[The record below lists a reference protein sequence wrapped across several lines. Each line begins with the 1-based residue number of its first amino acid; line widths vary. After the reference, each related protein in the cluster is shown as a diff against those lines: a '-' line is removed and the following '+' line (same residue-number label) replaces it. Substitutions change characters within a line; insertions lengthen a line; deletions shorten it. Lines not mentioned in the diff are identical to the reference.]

1 MNAIPTDTNQPVF
14 RFSDVHK
21 IFKSDGVEFTA
32 LKDINFTIHKGEFI
46 GLSGKSGSGKTT
58 LLNIAGL
65 IDPPT
70 RGNLFIKN
78 INTKNLN
85 DRELSL
91 IRAQDIGY
99 IFQTF
104 NLLPLLSAHEN
115 VEYPLM
121 LLNVPEDERRERA
134 HQALKRVG
142 LMDFTHRRP
151 SQLSGGQRQRV
162 ALARAIVKNPTM
174 ILADEPTAN
183 LDTRTSE
190 EVFDLLMELQKDLR
204 VTVMLCSH
212 DMDLIS
218 KTQRQIKISDGII
231 LGDSLTEEARG

>member
-1 MNAIPTDTNQPVF
+1 MSDTILK
-14 RFSDVHK
+14 FSH
-21 IFKSDGVEFTA
+21 IHRTFSGEGSDFTA
-32 LKDINFTIHKGEFI
+32 LVDINLEIKKGEFI

-70 RGNLFIKN
+70 QGDLFVRNVNIKSISDN
-78 INTKNLN
+78 N
-85 DRELSL
+85 LSL

-99 IFQTF
+99 VFQTF
-104 NLLPLLSAHEN
+104 NLLPLLSALEN

-121 LLNVPEDERRERA
+121 LLNIKEEERIERA
-134 HQALKRVG
+134 QMALAQVG
-142 LMDFTHRRP
+142 LAEFAHRKP

-162 ALARAIVKNPTM
+162 AFARAIVKDPVL

-183 LDTRTSE
+183 LDTKTSE
-190 EVFDLLMELQKDLR
+190 EIFELLSKLQSELK

-212 DMDLIS
+212 DTDLIA
-218 KTQRQIKISDGII
+218 KTHRQIKISDGRII
-231 LGDSLTEEARG
+231 GETRVGA

>member
-1 MNAIPTDTNQPVF
+1 METSQPVL
-14 RFSDVHK
+14 RFNDVHK
-21 IFKSDGVEFTA
+21 IYSSDGVEFSA
-32 LKDINFTIHKGEFI
+32 LKHINFTVNRGEFI
-46 GLSGKSGSGKTT
+46 GISGKSGSGKTT

-70 RGNLFIKN
+70 SGNLLIKNKN
-78 INTKNLN
+78 INDLN
-85 DRELSL
+85 DRALSL

-99 IFQTF
+99 IFQSF
-104 NLLPLLSAHEN
+104 NLLPLLSALEN

-121 LLNVPEDERRERA
+121 LLNIPEDERKERA
-134 HQALKRVG
+134 YQSLTRVG
-142 LMDFTHRRP
+142 LQDFTHRRP

-183 LDTRTSE
+183 LDSHTSE
-190 EVFDLLMELQKDLR
+190 EVFEMLMELQRDLN

-218 KTQRQIKISDGII
+218 KTKRQITISDGLII
-231 LGDSLTEEARG
+231 SDSQFPNN

>member
-1 MNAIPTDTNQPVF
+1 MSDTILKFCNIH
-14 RFSDVHK
+14 RTFSGEG
-21 IFKSDGVEFTA
+21 SDFTA
-32 LKDINFTIHKGEFI
+32 LVDINLEIKKGEFI

-70 RGNLFIKN
+70 KGDLFIRN
-78 INTKNLN
+78 INTKLISDN
-85 DRELSL
+85 ELSL

-99 IFQTF
+99 VFQTF
-104 NLLPLLSAHEN
+104 NLLPLLSALEN

-121 LLNVPEDERRERA
+121 LLNINEEERLERA
-134 HQALKRVG
+134 KMALAKVG
-142 LMDFTHRRP
+142 LSDFAHRKP

-162 ALARAIVKNPTM
+162 AFARAIVKDPVL

-183 LDTRTSE
+183 LDTKTSE
-190 EVFDLLMELQKDLR
+190 EIFELLSKLQSELK

-212 DMDLIS
+212 DPDLIA
-218 KTQRQIKISDGII
+218 KTHRQIKISDGKII
-231 LGDSLTEEARG
+231 SEAQAGA

>member
-1 MNAIPTDTNQPVF
+1 MEKAFDAIL
-14 RFSDVHK
+14 RFQNIHK
-21 IFKSDGVEFTA
+21 IFSSDGMNFTA
-32 LKDINFTIHKGEFI
+32 LEKINFSIHKGEFI

-70 RGNLFIKN
+70 RGDLFIKN
-78 INTKNLN
+78 TNIKDLK

-91 IRAQDIGY
+91 IRAQEIGF

-104 NLLPLLSAHEN
+104 NLLPLLSALEN

-121 LLNVPEDERRERA
+121 LLNIPEAERLERA

-142 LMDFTHRRP
+142 LEGFSHRKP

-162 ALARAIVKNPTM
+162 AIARAIVKNPTL

-183 LDTRTSE
+183 LDTKTSD
-190 EVFDLLMELQKDLR
+190 EVFELLMDLQKDLN

-212 DMDLIS
+212 DTDLIGR
-218 KTQRQIKISDGII
+218 TRRQIKISDGHI
-231 LGDSLTEEARG
+231 LSDSLQGGV

>member
-1 MNAIPTDTNQPVF
+1 MNIMSSTILNFVNISKT
-14 RFSDVHK
+14 FSDE
-21 IFKSDGVEFTA
+21 GTNFTA
-32 LKDINFTIHKGEFI
+32 LQNINLKIQQGEFI

-70 RGNLFIKN
+70 TGDLFIKN
-78 INTKNLN
+78 INTKNISDN
-85 DRELSL
+85 ELSL
-91 IRAQDIGY
+91 IRAQQIGY

-104 NLLPLLSAHEN
+104 NLLPLLSAIEN

-121 LLNVPEDERRERA
+121 LLNIGESERIERSRL
-134 HQALKRVG
+134 ALAKVG
-142 LMDFTHRRP
+142 LEKFAHHRP

-162 ALARAIVKNPTM
+162 AFARAIVKEPAL

-183 LDTRTSE
+183 LDTKTSD
-190 EVFDLLMELQKDLR
+190 EVFELLMRLQQDLK

-212 DMDLIS
+212 DNDLIS
-218 KTQRQIKISDGII
+218 RTYRQIKITDGQITGE
-231 LGDSLTEEARG
+231 LRVGETK

>member
-1 MNAIPTDTNQPVF
+1 MEKASEAIL
-14 RFSDVHK
+14 RFQNIHK
-21 IFKSDGVEFTA
+21 IFSSDGMNFTA
-32 LKDINFTIHKGEFI
+32 LEKINFSIHQGEFI

-58 LLNIAGL
+58 LLNVAGL

-70 RGNLFIKN
+70 KGDLFIKN
-78 INTKNLN
+78 INIKDLK

-91 IRAQDIGY
+91 IRAQEIGF

-104 NLLPLLSAHEN
+104 NLLPLLSALEN

-121 LLNVPEDERRERA
+121 LLNIPEDERLERA

-142 LMDFTHRRP
+142 LEGFTHRKP

-162 ALARAIVKNPTM
+162 AIARAIVKNPTL

-183 LDTRTSE
+183 LDTKTSD
-190 EVFDLLMELQKDLR
+190 EVFELLTGLQKDLR

-212 DMDLIS
+212 DTDLINR
-218 KTQRQIKISDGII
+218 THRQIKISDGHII
-231 LGDSLTEEARG
+231 SDSFQGGV

>member
-1 MNAIPTDTNQPVF
+1 MEKLSDIVLRFQNIHKVF
-14 RFSDVHK
+14 S
-21 IFKSDGVEFTA
+21 SDGVDFTA
-32 LKDINFTIHKGEFI
+32 LEKINFSIHKGEFI
-46 GLSGKSGSGKTT
+46 GLSGKSGSGKTS

-70 RGNLFIKN
+70 KGDLFIKN
-78 INTKNLN
+78 TNIKDLK
-85 DRELSL
+85 DHELSL
-91 IRAQDIGY
+91 IRAQEIGF

-104 NLLPLLSAHEN
+104 NLLPLLSALEN

-121 LLNVPEDERRERA
+121 LLNIPEEERLERA

-142 LMDFTHRRP
+142 LEGFTHRRP

-162 ALARAIVKNPTM
+162 AIARAIVKSPTL

-183 LDTRTSE
+183 LDTKTSE
-190 EVFDLLMELQKDLR
+190 EVFDLLMELQRDLK

-212 DMDLIS
+212 DPDLIA
-218 KTQRQIKISDGII
+218 KTSRQIKISDGHII
-231 LGDSLTEEARG
+231 SDSFSGGQS

>member
-1 MNAIPTDTNQPVF
+1 MEKLSETVL
-14 RFSDVHK
+14 RFQNIHK
-21 IFKSDGVEFTA
+21 IFSSEGVQFTA
-32 LKDINFTIHKGEFI
+32 LEKINFSIHKGEFI

-70 RGNLFIKN
+70 RGDLFIKN
-78 INTKNLN
+78 INIKDLK
-85 DRELSL
+85 DSELSL
-91 IRAQDIGY
+91 IRAQEIGF

-104 NLLPLLSAHEN
+104 NLLPLLTALEN

-121 LLNVPEDERRERA
+121 LLNIPDAERIERA

-142 LMDFTHRRP
+142 LDGFSHRRP

-162 ALARAIVKNPTM
+162 ALARAIVKNPTL

-183 LDTRTSE
+183 LDTKTSD
-190 EVFDLLMELQKDLR
+190 EVFELLMGLQRDLK

-212 DMDLIS
+212 DNDLIA
-218 KTQRQIKISDGII
+218 KTHRQIKISDGHII
-231 LGDSLTEEARG
+231 SDSLAGGAL

>member
-1 MNAIPTDTNQPVF
+1 MSDTILNFVNIY
-14 RFSDVHK
+14 K
-21 IFKSDGVEFTA
+21 IFASEGIDFTA
-32 LKDINFTIHKGEFI
+32 LQDINLQIKKGEFV

-70 RGNLFIKN
+70 KGNLFFKNINIKN
-78 INTKNLN
+78 INDN
-85 DRELSL
+85 ELSL
-91 IRAQDIGY
+91 IRAQEIGY

-104 NLLPLLSAHEN
+104 NLLPLLSALEN

-121 LLNVPEDERRERA
+121 LLNLAEDERIERSHA
-134 HQALKRVG
+134 ALKKVG
-142 LMDFTHRRP
+142 LENFTHHRP

-162 ALARAIVKNPTM
+162 AFARAIVKNPTL

-183 LDTRTSE
+183 LDTKTSD
-190 EVFDLLMELQKDLR
+190 EVFELLMRLQQDLK

-212 DMDLIS
+212 DNDLIS
-218 KTQRQIKISDGII
+218 RTHRQITIVDGHIA
-231 LGDSLTEEARG
+231 GEVTK